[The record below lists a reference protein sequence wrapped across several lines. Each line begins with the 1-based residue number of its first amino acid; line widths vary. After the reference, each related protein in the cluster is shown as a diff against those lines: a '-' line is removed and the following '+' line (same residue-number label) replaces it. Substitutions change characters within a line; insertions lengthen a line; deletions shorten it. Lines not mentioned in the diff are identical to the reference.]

1 MDDKESARAARRR
14 LKTLLEANHY
24 VTERCGEFGYAI
36 PFVGRFRDWHVRVQI
51 SNGWLA
57 LTTYVMALPEPAGL
71 KATLTDRLLELNDSM
86 SVAKFT
92 KSGSTVT
99 LDLEYREEHVDAAV
113 LGNLLGLLQTL
124 AEQHYPELFRIAA
137 GDATLTTLQEA
148 FERSSH
154 GAGSE

>member
-1 MDDKESARAARRR
+1 
-14 LKTLLEANHY
+14 
-24 VTERCGEFGYAI
+24 
-36 PFVGRFRDWHVRVQI
+36 
-51 SNGWLA
+51 
-57 LTTYVMALPEPAGL
+57 MALPEPAGL

-148 FERSSH
+148 FERSSQ